1 MNKWLV
7 NLTAGLVL
15 AMTAV
20 SAQAAPVPPD
30 DVVKGTT
37 QELQSLISKN
47 YVQYKADSAG
57 FYKVVDDV
65 VVPHFDLP
73 YIAQLILGR
82 NWKQA
87 SDDQRKRFQVAFKN
101 MLIRSYANALLEY
114 HDSVKADW
122 KPLRMAAGSDDVT
135 VNSSLLRE
143 NKPPIAIDFAMRLVG
158 DQWKVYDIVV
168 ENISLISNFRGQIGG
183 EVKKTSLEDVIVRM
197 EKGQYT
203 ASGK

>member
-7 NLTAGLVL
+7 SLTAGLVL

-20 SAQAAPVPPD
+20 SAQAAITPPD

-37 QELQSLISKN
+37 EELQSLISKN
-47 YVQYKADSAG
+47 HVQYKSDSVG

-114 HDSVKADW
+114 HDSVKAEW

-135 VNSSLLRE
+135 VSSSLLRE
-143 NKPPIAIDFAMRLVG
+143 KKPPIAIDFSMRLVG

-168 ENISLISNFRGQIGG
+168 ENISLISNFRGQIGS
-183 EVKKTSLEDVIVRM
+183 EVKKSSLEDVIVRM
-197 EKGQYT
+197 EKGQYA